1 MVFVN
6 IDSITLP
13 ASHILLFDFGKQ
25 FSFIVLKSLL
35 NVILNASDK
44 RYYAKLA
51 TNIYLF
57 SVNLVPA
64 WIFFKAF
71 HWQVSFLFHF
81 VFFHTV
87 WLILRI
93 FNIVEFY
100 RFIHH
105 KCSKYCMYKRGR
117 KNISIYIYQYI
128 TLFLTP
134 KLNKNFK
141 TFKFIHLRILTCT
154 FVYKYYDISYVN
166 NRCIDWGLK

>member
-1 MVFVN
+1 MYPLVFVN

-57 SVNLVPA
+57 SVNLVP
-64 WIFFKAF
+64 IFFKAF
-71 HWQVSFLFHF
+71 SLTGFIFIPLCF
-81 VFFHTV
+81 FFHTV
-87 WLILRI
+87 WLIIRI

-117 KNISIYIYQYI
+117 MNISIYTSIS
-128 TLFLTP
+128 LFP
-134 KLNKNFK
+134 
-141 TFKFIHLRILTCT
+141 
-154 FVYKYYDISYVN
+154 
-166 NRCIDWGLK
+166 